1 MALSPIVPPVVVAI
15 SAAPG
20 RRMSTETYMVRIY
33 TGPLSQELDF
43 ISVEAEKI
51 TPAEEVVRVAARKMH
66 LLEPKDYEIA
76 EVFST
81 AGQLCKERRLG
92 DLENPVRIQLL
103 WPKIVN
109 AEYDPLADQGFT
121 GYRFYIRKKN
131 PEISKRT
138 SSWME
143 FTEPNPVDNF
153 LTAFLKQPTSNK
165 EYSDLCNLPD
175 LNERTLLE
183 NIKSRFLN
191 SNIYTYVGSILIAV
205 NPFKFFPIYNPKYV
219 KMYQNKRLG
228 DLPPHIFAIADAAF
242 YTMLRTKRNQCIV
255 ISGESGSGKT
265 ESTNLLLHHLTAL
278 SHKGLHGSGV
288 EQTIL
293 GAGPVL
299 EAFGNAK
306 TVHNNNSSRFGKF
319 IQVNYK
325 ENGMVHGAIVEK
337 YLLEKSRIV
346 SQASN
351 ERNYHVFY
359 YLLEGAEDLER
370 EKLHLGKPTDYFYLQ
385 QSDRDSV
392 EEEDEA
398 NEFSRLKQSMEIVG
412 FSQLTQKRIFGV
424 LSAVLHLGNVTFKK
438 KGDQHH
444 DESVT
449 ITNPETIDVVS
460 RLLMVKKKTL
470 EEALTQKKTIAGD
483 ETVVMTHRM
492 EHAVATRD
500 AMAKCLYGAL
510 FDWIVLKVNQ
520 ALLAKRHNSEHQEEE
535 ERTNF
540 NRHTGNSIGV
550 LDIFGFEDFR
560 WNSFEQ
566 FCINYA
572 NEHLQYYFNQH
583 IFKFEQEEY
592 KKEGIQWMNIE
603 FIDNTGCLEL
613 FSKKGKGLFSLL
625 DEECNFPGATNDTLL
640 SKFHHH
646 HARGNVYYEAP
657 QKREMAFTVV
667 HYAGRVK
674 YQVKD
679 FREKNSDQI
688 RTDIVANLKSSSLA
702 FVRELM
708 GVDPVA
714 VLRWTIIKTLIK
726 SVFAFKKAGIVFRKR
741 GGPDEAMKQR
751 RKHPPTD
758 GLNIPTLDSSHFLSP
773 SHSPTHPKR
782 TAPRSSPLHDNH
794 SHHEPQEFT
803 FSDDD
808 DMYLS
813 PKRNSTGALRSPV
826 EQYLSADEARV
837 MRRATRVLMK
847 NKSFKPK
854 TRPQTMF
861 SDIKTLKAIA
871 NRTIYI
877 GGKVNS
883 KQKPPSVGAQFQWS
897 LRRLMSALNQANPFF
912 IRCIK
917 SNAEKLPC
925 RFDEVLVLRQLRYT
939 GMLATVRIRQSGYNY
954 RLTFEEFAQLYKI
967 ILPKGEQ
974 STMTDIAEFLHSKEM
989 NMDNYQI
996 GKTKVFLREAEK
1008 MYIDECLH
1016 CAIMKRVIT
1025 LQRWVKTKVERK
1037 NFLQLRENT
1046 VIIQKNVRQFLA
1058 RRREAVLC
1066 IQRVYRGWC
1075 VRREFRKKR
1084 NIAIRIQAHFKGN
1097 LGRKRYRAM
1106 EEESRR
1112 ERAEQEAGRHTE
1124 DMHSSTS
1131 DEGVL
1136 IKDNSAD
1143 ELEQPGLIH
1152 RSYSEESSGIHD
1164 DSESDTLSEV
1174 KSRGESIGT
1183 PPHTPTSLG
1192 TPDIRVEPS
1201 PRVKEEFLGQAGQGS
1216 RVSKLAEKFQSPDK
1230 AGTDDV
1236 TDGRSPGVIFV
1247 RRGSAARKRPPNMS
1261 PAPLAKQESFSDLV
1275 DGKLYADSPTS
1286 LGSSLSPEQI
1296 QHIEDSL
1303 RKPLDRPQDSLKV
1316 ASADDVYRSPLKH
1329 IRDKA
1334 KHLVVPPYPWSVPQE
1349 SLRECKSFPS
1359 ASNLS
1364 YTDSLKRKSSFS
1376 STLLRR
1382 TKSSI
1387 KLLRDMKTGSGG
1399 RKKKDSLAEDSD
1411 DEMDPQRTS
1420 PVSKHSLH
1428 SMGGINVLPHL
1439 HHHPLSPK
1447 SPQQETSPGFPEDE
1461 KGKAIEKK
1469 RRTRKEKGEKDKENS
1484 RPPDLHIR
1492 GKTKW
1497 QYPEEFVIKETWE
1510 LQALDKFINE
1520 KISQLCKETG
1530 RESQFDVVFKKCLK
1544 SFHTDLKSH
1553 LAVFLQEENKPCN
1566 MKYRDLFVNFE
1577 NTMEATCAEEQVTID
1592 FPVTLCI
1599 NAFRGYLD
1607 EFRKSA
1613 NTRKKEAKHK
1623 KKQKREKAKK
1633 DKDVIDHQG
1642 HRFLQGQFGIPT
1654 FCEMCSNII
1663 WSLEKGYVCQVC
1675 KSTCHKKCMYKLLS
1689 ICRGSDISD
1698 QRIVGTKVFGVPLH
1712 RMVGPD
1718 DKTPVFMDRIIVLIE
1733 THGIYT
1739 EGIYRKSGSAA
1750 KIKALKMLLDSGFVD
1765 IDMDTYPVHVLTSV
1779 LKTFF
1784 RELPEPILT
1793 FDLYDEFMQAS
1804 EIKDEREAIQVMFS
1818 LVERIPKVNH
1828 DVLERLIFHLARVV
1842 LHERNNK
1849 MSVNGLAIIF
1859 APCLLRTNRNV
1870 QAQEMLTQ
1878 VSRQQVCIEKILSE
1892 QVRKL
1897 KTTLQDINTLE
1908 SAEQTATE
1916 RLSVVRASIRGEK
1929 TAVRH
1934 HTEVRSPASVSED
1947 AEILEEQERVISS
1960 HIQSI
1965 QKEKEDLTTA
1975 LPTFEYRH
1983 SSDDEML
1990 SADDVESLVE
2000 DVDYRPDE
2008 PTFDTPAKTVSHL
2021 SHLTKHRVDTPA
2033 RHPPSHHLPKQSSEE
2048 SQDDLKL
2055 SDLKDIPST
2064 GGHDLDF
2071 DSVDHSGCRRLKIV
2085 HETSRPLSDIEFNR
2099 AKKYLYT
2106 GEDSGSDDRDSEFSN
2121 FKRDFSYDI
2130 LDDRRKRRQVDA
2142 LLDPFGLPKHSE
2154 YSTRRY
2160 SDHYRKLN
2168 IKSLHLGGVAK
2179 KLDTEK
2185 IHQPA
2190 TPMAIISADSVQLK
2204 KSKDIMLSP
2213 KTRLKLTK
2221 PLQLPEQNKE
2231 SRYQKYI
2238 SGAEK
2243 KKRLN
2248 KLDSDLEIDRVLMLK
2263 TLGSRSFDDESAIS
2277 GSFERE
2283 QSTGSALSRSSQQFS
2298 MSHTFKTLEATSRSH
2313 SNTSRSLLDTGSDS
2327 DDEIMV

>member
-438 KGDQHH
+438 
-444 DESVT
+444 
-449 ITNPETIDVVS
+449 TIDVVS

-520 ALLAKRHNSEHQEEE
+520 ALLAKRHNSEHQ
-535 ERTNF
+535 
-540 NRHTGNSIGV
+540 
-550 LDIFGFEDFR
+550 DFR

-667 HYAGRVK
+667 HYAGR
-674 YQVKD
+674 D
-679 FREKNSDQI
+679 FREKN
-688 RTDIVANLKSSSLA
+688 R
-702 FVRELM
+702 
-708 GVDPVA
+708 VDPVA

-954 RLTFEEFAQLYKI
+954 RLTFE
-967 ILPKGEQ
+967 
-974 STMTDIAEFLHSKEM
+974 
-989 NMDNYQI
+989 
-996 GKTKVFLREAEK
+996 VFLREAEK

-1097 LGRKRYRAM
+1097 LGRKR
-1106 EEESRR
+1106 
-1112 ERAEQEAGRHTE
+1112 
-1124 DMHSSTS
+1124 
-1131 DEGVL
+1131 
-1136 IKDNSAD
+1136 
-1143 ELEQPGLIH
+1143 
-1152 RSYSEESSGIHD
+1152 SSGIHD

-1230 AGTDDV
+1230 AGTDD
-1236 TDGRSPGVIFV
+1236 
-1247 RRGSAARKRPPNMS
+1247 
-1261 PAPLAKQESFSDLV
+1261 
-1275 DGKLYADSPTS
+1275 DSPTS

-1303 RKPLDRPQDSLKV
+1303 RKPLDP
-1316 ASADDVYRSPLKH
+1316 
-1329 IRDKA
+1329 
-1334 KHLVVPPYPWSVPQE
+1334 
-1349 SLRECKSFPS
+1349 
-1359 ASNLS
+1359 
-1364 YTDSLKRKSSFS
+1364 
-1376 STLLRR
+1376 
-1382 TKSSI
+1382 
-1387 KLLRDMKTGSGG
+1387 GSGG

-1530 RESQFDVVFKKCLK
+1530 RESQFDV
-1544 SFHTDLKSH
+1544 
-1553 LAVFLQEENKPCN
+1553 EENKPCN

-1592 FPVTLCI
+1592 FPVTLTI
-1599 NAFRGYLD
+1599 KVTGSF
-1607 EFRKSA
+1607 
-1613 NTRKKEAKHK
+1613 
-1623 KKQKREKAKK
+1623 
-1633 DKDVIDHQG
+1633 
-1642 HRFLQGQFGIPT
+1642 
-1654 FCEMCSNII
+1654 
-1663 WSLEKGYVCQVC
+1663 KGSSGFQHFVRCVQTSSGPLRRDMSV
-1675 KSTCHKKCMYKLLS
+1675 K
-1689 ICRGSDISD
+1689 
-1698 QRIVGTKVFGVPLH
+1698 RIVGTKVFGVPLH

-1750 KIKALKMLLDSGFVD
+1750 KIKALKMLLDSGF
-1765 IDMDTYPVHVLTSV
+1765 
-1779 LKTFF
+1779 
-1784 RELPEPILT
+1784 
-1793 FDLYDEFMQAS
+1793 
-1804 EIKDEREAIQVMFS
+1804 VMFS